1 MNANKKSS
9 SSVEKMK
16 KWREKKTEKKKEAD
30 KKYYEWNRDGKKSA
44 FLAGTMRRVWRT
56 KEKKK

>member
-1 MNANKKSS
+1 MNGNKESS

-30 KKYYEWNRDGKKSA
+30 RKYYE
-44 FLAGTMRRVWRT
+44 
-56 KEKKK
+56 